1 MTLHVVYK
9 RLQQLEGNETIEIE
23 RDAEATECVSRC
35 GQVCEVIVAVHCSL
49 GVSPICQL
57 E

>member
-23 RDAEATECVSRC
+23 RDAEGSECVSRC
-35 GQVCEVIVAVHCSL
+35 GQVCEVIVADCSL
-49 GVSPICQL
+49 GVSAICQL